1 MNPIQEQQNLETL
14 GKRLKRIR
22 EIRGMSALK
31 VAAAM
36 DSSLTSIRDWE
47 NGSRKLQSDT
57 VRRLAEALELSY
69 PEEMYWLGLAGHIPH
84 TRMPAKHQVMTAL
97 EAYYEDICNLPYPAQ
112 IIDHHF
118 RYWVVNS
125 ATIDFIGDRDG
136 LKALM
141 ANKLTA
147 LDVIFNTNIGYFKR
161 ISKEEEIRNRQH
173 QLARRIMGR
182 SIHRR
187 HETFYQDYPTVM
199 QSRLSEEDYARF
211 IDIWEDVNTVL
222 DETQEQPR
230 LADDIMLRYF
240 EFQYPNGDTRRLQ
253 MRTDHIRYF
262 GDLFEITVFY
272 PYGIEKSDSFSI
284 QAEDGIKLWDVTPID
299 AVLREYDW

>member
-1 MNPIQEQQNLETL
+1 MDPIKEQQNLETL
-14 GKRLKRIR
+14 GERLRTVR
-22 EIRGMSALK
+22 ELRGMSALK
-31 VAAAM
+31 LAAAM

-47 NGSRKLQSDT
+47 SGARKLQSDT
-57 VRRLAEALELSY
+57 VRRLAESLGLSY

-84 TRMPAKHQVMTAL
+84 TRMPDKHQVIMGL
-97 EAYYEDICNLPYPAQ
+97 EAYYEDICKLPYPAQ

-136 LKALM
+136 LMALM
-141 ANKLTA
+141 ATGMTA
-147 LDVIFNTNIGYFKR
+147 IDVIFNTQIGYFR
-161 ISKEEEIRNRQH
+161 RVSQEAEIRSRQF

-187 HETFYQDYPTVM
+187 HESFYQEIPITM
-199 QSRLSEEDYARF
+199 QNRLSDEDYARF
-211 IDIWEDVNTVL
+211 IDIWTDVNDVL
-222 DETQEQPR
+222 DEKDEQPR

-240 EFQYPNGDTRRLQ
+240 EFQYPDGDVRRLQ

-262 GDLFEITVFY
+262 GDLFEITLFY
-272 PYGIEKSDSFSI
+272 PFGSGTGDLFEQKAS
-284 QAEDGIKLWDVTPID
+284 DGICLWETTNID
-299 AVLREYDW
+299 SVLREYSW